1 MKNGREKPEETV
13 GRIVKKF
20 GLTIGIAESCTGG
33 LLCHRITSVPG
44 SSDYFIGGVIAYNN
58 DLKKHIL
65 NVPKE
70 ILQKFGAVSKETAK
84 AMAWGAKKRLG
95 SNIGIAITGIAGPAG
110 GTRTKPVG
118 TVFIAIAG
126 RTKENNQRFLFKGT
140 RQAIK
145 LKASNKALNML
156 KEFLLKE
163 YDGRR

>member
-110 GTRTKPVG
+110 
-118 TVFIAIAG
+118 